1 MEKQVK
7 YLSRKTQTCNFNLK
21 STSDPDAEEIIY
33 FISMVKGVRVK
44 VSTGQRALVKTW
56 NKELQRCNTGSLY
69 TERENRH
76 SKKVNKYLDWLVEVA
91 IKVWNNF
98 KESKNPNYQTPEHF
112 KWSIQYAIKGKDKEI
127 QEEEEK
133 ALTTPLQFF
142 QQYIDTMPKK
152 IVKATG
158 TFTNPRTIVHHKTVL
173 TRMKDFFNEN
183 CKKDDFSVFDK
194 RFESEFEAWA
204 YTSKNYR
211 SNTIPAT
218 FSVLKVWLKEAEK
231 EGFITDKSFHQYR
244 SKGSDVD
251 NIYLTVKEIEKIY
264 NLNIKELM
272 NKGKIDTK
280 SKIEVTRDLFIV
292 SCYTGLRL
300 GDWNRL
306 NSSVWSLEKNT
317 LTIITSKT
325 GEKVVIPLHKNVKE
339 LYNKYN
345 GNFPNSIDKTHSI
358 AHLQHLGMLA
368 EINDEVLIKEIIG
381 GVSISK
387 KYKKYQLIRNHTGR
401 RSFATNMYLT
411 GAPTIGIMK
420 ITGHKTELNF
430 LKYIKITREE
440 NAETMTQYID
450 KMF

>member
-1 MEKQVK
+1 MG
-7 YLSRKTQTCNFNLK
+7 RKRQTCNFNLK
-21 STSDPDAEEIIY
+21 SVSDPEAEELIY
-33 FISMVKGVRVK
+33 FISIVKGKKVK
-44 VSTGQRALVKTW
+44 VSTGQKALVKTW

-76 SKKVNKYLDWLVEVA
+76 SKKVNKFLDWLVGEAVREWQFFKSRVA
-91 IKVWNNF
+91 
-98 KESKNPNYQTPEHF
+98 YLQTPENF
-112 KWSIQYAIKGKDKEI
+112 KWIIQCCIERENKGI
-127 QEEEEK
+127 QEEEKK
-133 ALTTPLQFF
+133 ALVTPSQFF
-142 QQYIDTMPKK
+142 QQYIDAMPKK
-152 IVKATG
+152 IVKSTG
-158 TFTNPRTIVHHKTVL
+158 TFINPRTIVHHQTVL
-173 TRMKDFFNEN
+173 KRIQDFFREKVKNDN
-183 CKKDDFSVFDK
+183 FSVFDK
-194 RFESEFEAWA
+194 KFEGDFEAWA

-231 EGFITDKSFHQYR
+231 EGLIIDKSFHQYR
-244 SKGSDVD
+244 SKGTDVD

-264 NLNIKELM
+264 NLDIKDLM
-272 NKGKIDTK
+272 DKEVIDAK
-280 SKIEVTRDLFIV
+280 SKIEVTRDLFVI

-300 GDWNRL
+300 GDWSRL
-306 NSSVWSLEKNT
+306 NSSVWNLEKNT

-325 GEKVVIPLHKNVKE
+325 GEMVVIPLHKNVRE
-339 LYNKYN
+339 LYHKYN
-345 GNFPNSIDKTHSI
+345 GHFPNSIDKTASI

-368 EINDEVLIKEIIG
+368 GIDDEVLIKEIIG
-381 GVSISK
+381 GVAVSK

-411 GAPTIGIMK
+411 RAPIIGIMK

-440 NAETMTQYID
+440 NAETMTQFID

>member
-1 MEKQVK
+1 MAHKK
-7 YLSRKTQTCNFNLK
+7 QTCNFNLK
-21 STSDPDAEEIIY
+21 SVSDPESEELIY
-33 FISMVKGVRVK
+33 FISMVKGVKVK
-44 VSTGQRALVKTW
+44 VSTGQKALVKTW
-56 NKELQRCNTGSLY
+56 NKELQRCNTGSLF

-76 SKKVNKYLDWLVEVA
+76 SKKVNKYLDWLADVVA
-91 IKVWNNF
+91 IEAWKTIN
-98 KESKNPNYQTPEHF
+98 ESKNPNYQTTEYF
-112 KWSIQYAIKGKDKEI
+112 KWAIQYAIKGKDKEI
-127 QEEEEK
+127 HEEEKK

-142 QQYIDTMPKK
+142 QQYIDAMPKK

-173 TRMKDFFNEN
+173 KRLKDFFSEN
-183 CKKDDFSVFDK
+183 RRNDNFSVFDK
-194 RFESEFEAWA
+194 RFESDFEAWA

-218 FSVLKVWLKEAEK
+218 FSVLKVWLKDAEK
-231 EGFITDKSFHQYR
+231 EGLISDKSFHQYR

-251 NIYLTVKEIEKIY
+251 NIYLTIKEIEKIY

-272 NKGKIDTK
+272 NKEEIDVK
-280 SKIEVTRDLFIV
+280 SKIEITRDLFVI

-306 NSSVWSLEKNT
+306 NSSVWNLEKNT

-325 GEKVVIPLHKNVKE
+325 GEKVVIPLHKNVIE
-339 LYNKYN
+339 LYHKYN
-345 GNFPNSIDKTHSI
+345 GNFPNSINKTASI

-368 EINDEVLIKEIIG
+368 EVNDEILIKEIIG
-381 GVSISK
+381 GNSVSK

-401 RSFATNMYLT
+401 RSFATNMYLA
-411 GAPTIGIMK
+411 GAPSIGIMK

>member
-1 MEKQVK
+1 MG
-7 YLSRKTQTCNFNLK
+7 RKTQTCNFNLK
-21 STSDPDAEEIIY
+21 SISDPESEELIY
-33 FISMVKGVRVK
+33 FIAIVKGVKVK
-44 VSTGQRALVKTW
+44 VSTGQKALVKTW
-56 NKELQRCNTGSLY
+56 NKELQRCNTGSLF
-69 TERENRH
+69 TERDNRH
-76 SKKVNKYLDWLVEVA
+76 SKKVNKFLDWLVEEA
-91 IKVWNNF
+91 KKVWQF
-98 KESKNPNYQTPEHF
+98 YKSRAEHLQTPENF
-112 KWSIQYAIKGKDKEI
+112 KWWIKLAIEKRNKGI
-127 QEEEEK
+127 QEEEKK
-133 ALTTPLQFF
+133 ALITPLQFF
-142 QQYIDTMPKK
+142 QQYIDAMPKK
-152 IVKATG
+152 IVKSTG
-158 TFTNPRTIVHHKTVL
+158 TFTNPRTIVHHKSVL
-173 TRMKDFFNEN
+173 GRIKDFIKEKGKN
-183 CKKDDFSVFDK
+183 DSFSIFTQ
-194 RFESEFEAWA
+194 RFEGEFEAWA

-231 EGFITDKSFHQYR
+231 EGLIVDKSFHQYR
-244 SKGSDVD
+244 SKGTDVE

-264 NLNIKELM
+264 NLDIKDLID
-272 NKGKIDTK
+272 KGKIDAK
-280 SKIEVTRDLFIV
+280 SQIEVTRDLFVI

-306 NSSVWSLEKNT
+306 NSSVWNFDKNT

-325 GEKVVIPLHKNVKE
+325 GEKVVIPLHKSVIE
-339 LYNKYN
+339 LYHKYN

-368 EINDEVLIKEIIG
+368 EITDEVLMKEVVG
-381 GVSISK
+381 GVSTSK
-387 KYKKYQLIRNHTGR
+387 KYKKYQLIKNHTGR
-401 RSFATNMYLT
+401 RSFATNMYIA